1 MGSMSARSPAGGRR
15 DFERRSAPMAFG
27 LASRPRW
34 LVALVAL
41 ALLLTGLATE
51 GPLAV
56 AALLLLAGLL
66 GWLASLSWP
75 VTDPQG
81 RLLRVAAV
89 AVLVVVAL
97 PRF

>member
-1 MGSMSARSPAGGRR
+1 MDFSSARTPAAGRR
-15 DFERRSAPMAFG
+15 DFERRSAPLAVG

-34 LVALVAL
+34 LVALVAV
-41 ALLLTGLATE
+41 ALLLTGLATS

-56 AALLLLAGLL
+56 VALLLLAGLL

-81 RLLRVAAV
+81 RLLRIAAV
-89 AVLVVVAL
+89 AVLVGVAIT
-97 PRF
+97 RF